1 VSGASIRERV
11 CPRCGARYDAKAV
24 YCQVDGSTLEEE
36 SDLFVG
42 TTFDGRYRVDARLGE
57 GGMGVVYRAFDRELG
72 AHVALK
78 VLHPQLS
85 VQADAKRRF
94 RREARLAM
102 ELEHPNLVRV
112 LGFGA
117 TPEGTPY
124 LVMELL
130 EGETLASK
138 LRPGVAFSV
147 DEALELMRPVCL
159 AVEAAHARGIVH
171 RDLKPENVF
180 LARDERGRETVK
192 VLDFGIAR
200 LLDDDETFATRTG
213 LIFGTARY
221 ISPEG
226 ARGEPT
232 DERSDVYSLAVL
244 TYQLLIGRLPF
255 EASQS
260 MALLVAHAKEAPP
273 DLASHEAARAVP
285 KPLVRAV
292 MAALD
297 KRPSRR
303 PATAGAYFESLQ
315 SSGAPRSFASRLPRT
330 AIVVTA
336 FTLGFLVVGT
346 TGFAVK
352 KRDRDEQ
359 REAIFVLLE
368 LARSAEA
375 QGRVG
380 GPDGVL
386 AITERLLAI
395 SPSQIEAHRMRER
408 ALASAAAEPVAEP
421 PRVLRGSL
429 RLATERPRVGRP
441 LRVEVELEGPAT
453 DRRVVVELE
462 RGGEIRELDVELDR
476 SARSGEASHRPD
488 ARGEHVLRLRIDGD
502 AVGEPLVFDVEA
514 APRAAEPPVT
524 TIVAPRSTT
533 RPSTAPSGRIDWSPP
548 P

>member
-1 VSGASIRERV
+1 VSGASISERV

-36 SDLFVG
+36 SDLYVG
-42 TTFDGRYRVDARLGE
+42 TTFDGRYRVDARLGQ
-57 GGMGVVYRAFDRELG
+57 GGMGVVYRALDHELG
-72 AHVALK
+72 VPVALK

-102 ELEHPNLVRV
+102 ELQHPNLVRM

-117 TPEGTPY
+117 TNEGTPY

-138 LRPGVAFSV
+138 IRPGLALPV
-147 DEALELMRPVCL
+147 DDALELLRPVCL
-159 AVEAAHARGIVH
+159 GVEAAHARGIVH

-200 LLDDDETFATRTG
+200 VLDDDETFATRTG

-244 TYQLLIGRLPF
+244 TYQLLSGRLPF
-255 EASQS
+255 EASQP
-260 MALLVAHAKEAPP
+260 MALLVAHAKETPP
-273 DLASHEAARAVP
+273 DIATLEGAREVP
-285 KPLVRAV
+285 KPLARAV
-292 MAALD
+292 MTALD

-303 PATAGAYFESLQ
+303 PSTAGAYFESLQ
-315 SSGAPRSFASRLPRT
+315 SSDAPRSRGSRLPRA
-330 AIVVTA
+330 AIVSTA
-336 FTLGFLVVGT
+336 FALGFLIVGT

-352 KRDRDEQ
+352 KRERDEQ
-359 REAIFVLLE
+359 QEAIFVLLE

-375 QGRVG
+375 QGRLD

-395 SPSQIEAHRMRER
+395 SPTQVEAYRIRER
-408 ALASAAAEPVAEP
+408 AIVSREAEPATEP
-421 PRVLRGSL
+421 SLPRGILT
-429 RLATERPRVGRP
+429 LATERPRIGRP
-441 LRVEVELEGPAT
+441 LRIDVTLDASAM
-453 DRRVVVELE
+453 DRRIVVELTH
-462 RGGEIRELDVELDR
+462 GTEISELEVELDR
-476 SARSGEASHRPD
+476 TGRAGLVRLRPEV
-488 ARGEHVLRLRIDGD
+488 RGEHALRLRIDGET
-502 AVGEPLVFDVEA
+502 VGEPLVVDVQP
-514 APRAAEPPVT
+514 APRAEEPPVT
-524 TIVAPRSTT
+524 TIVAPQSTR
-533 RPSTAPSGRIDWSPP
+533 RPSTAPTGRIDWSPP